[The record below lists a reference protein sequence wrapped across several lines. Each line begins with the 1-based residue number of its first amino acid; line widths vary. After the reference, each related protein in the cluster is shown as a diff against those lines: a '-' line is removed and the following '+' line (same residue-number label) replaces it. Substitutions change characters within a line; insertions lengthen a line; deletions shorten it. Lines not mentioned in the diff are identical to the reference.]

1 MNRLQDVSLLSSNL
15 FLHPFL
21 KSKFTKK
28 NSLTPNKFHFR
39 RPIFNNHHIF
49 KITNN
54 RIDVFFELYLLHSKS
69 YEVTLC
75 LTAKHA
81 LLPKM
86 FEKDNKK
93 VSSGSSRKLVLK
105 SNGSTF
111 RTNLNILMEKLNS
124 TGSSFIR
131 CIKPNQEMK

>member
-1 MNRLQDVSLLSSNL
+1 MTLVTFLNFFACKILFRKLLKLNG
-15 FLHPFL
+15 
-21 KSKFTKK
+21 
-28 NSLTPNKFHFR
+28 TPEAL
-39 RPIFNNHHIF
+39 PTAWGF
-49 KITNN
+49 KL
-54 RIDVFFELYLLHSKS
+54 RIAESMFSFFELYLLNSKS
-69 YEVTLC
+69 YKVTLC

-131 CIKPNQEMK
+131 CIKPNQEMKSGCPNSKKGFS